1 MAEFATGAG
10 ADGVLVQVPFRIIRD
25 EAAVLDFY
33 RTICETELSMLMI
46 QDLEWGAPGLPVD
59 TIVRL
64 FDEIDAFRCIKVETV
79 PAGSKYTAVLDAT
92 QGRLNVSGGWA
103 IPQLIEALDRGVH
116 AIMPGGLHWPLVEIM
131 RRYAAGDRDSA
142 RELFHACSTIL
153 GWRTQH
159 IDISNQFLK
168 LLAVRQGIYRTAAC
182 ETPWSRTTPTHTRIA
197 EELIEDAVILHEEL
211 GWARSYSRERGF
223 DRLARK
229 RGAAARGHRSI
240 ASPIAEDGSV
250 NATVLQSMLGRLL
263 PRPSTASSSSGLG
276 RMMPALPEE
285 RRSTSPA
292 SRSMRSMAP
301 SPSIWA
307 SVISAWSEPSAAS
320 SGSARW
326 GRTRSW

>member
-1 MAEFATGAG
+1 MKELYPLFGVVAIPQTPFDEDGRVDMESLGRSLEDRINAGVSGMLVPVVASEVGRLTIDERHAIVRAVVAQVPTSIPVIVGCSSEDPREARAMAEFATGAG

-64 FDEIDAFRCIKVETV
+64 FDELDAFRCIKVETV

-142 RELFHACSTIL
+142 RELFHRLLPIL
-153 GWRTQH
+153 GWQNQH

-168 LLAVRQGIYRTAAC
+168 LLAVRQGIYRTARLRDPLVSYDAY
-182 ETPWSRTTPTHTRIA
+182 HYRIA
-197 EELIEDAVILHEEL
+197 EELIEDAVILHDEL
-211 GWARSYSRERGF
+211 GW
-223 DRLARK
+223 
-229 RGAAARGHRSI
+229 
-240 ASPIAEDGSV
+240 
-250 NATVLQSMLGRLL
+250 
-263 PRPSTASSSSGLG
+263 RPV
-276 RMMPALPEE
+276 PQP
-285 RRSTSPA
+285 
-292 SRSMRSMAP
+292 
-301 SPSIWA
+301 
-307 SVISAWSEPSAAS
+307 
-320 SGSARW
+320 
-326 GRTRSW
+326 